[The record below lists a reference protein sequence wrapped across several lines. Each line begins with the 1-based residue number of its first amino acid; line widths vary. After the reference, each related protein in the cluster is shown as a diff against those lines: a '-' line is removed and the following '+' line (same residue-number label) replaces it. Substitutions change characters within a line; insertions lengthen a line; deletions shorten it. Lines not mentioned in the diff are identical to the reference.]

1 MPIARCLRRLAAPL
15 VLFSVLAFAAPA
27 ASADSGSFT
36 ISDAGGGSMTVQADV
51 SVTDC
56 PGGPEFCVWYVTLE
70 ERHSTLSCAQDDV
83 LVWGVE
89 GAFEPKSIH
98 ETWTFRPFFPRSAR
112 LCLYL
117 NKTGHAAKLLDEELY
132 TVPSGYG
139 RQRSTA
145 YWCEDFPNR
154 AAAQYYLF
162 MYPDDPSL
170 LDLDGNGSACEW
182 LDCPCGA
189 EWIPP
194 EPAPTPPPLVA
205 IPPSPS
211 PSPGPSPECRE
222 ARTRE
227 RKAKQ
232 LVDQARSRLQVTFRP
247 AKRARWQQK
256 LIKRKA
262 ALRKAKGRV
271 KAAC

>member
-1 MPIARCLRRLAAPL
+1 MSLAICLRRLAAPL
-15 VLFSVLAFAAPA
+15 VLVSALAFAVPA

-36 ISDAGGGSMTVQADV
+36 ISDAGGGNMTVQAKMT
-51 SVTDC
+51 VTNCSPD
-56 PGGPEFCVWYVTLE
+56 PEFCGWYAALD
-70 ERHSTLSCAQDDV
+70 ERHSSLPCYQDDV
-83 LVWGVE
+83 LVKGLSGFHTEAKTVN
-89 GAFEPKSIH
+89 A
-98 ETWTFRPFFPRSAR
+98 TWTFRPFFPRSAR
-112 LCLYL
+112 LCLYI
-117 NKTGHAAKLLDEELY
+117 NSTGDGTQLVAEQLY
-132 TVPSGYG
+132 TVPAGYG
-139 RQRSTA
+139 RGRSSA

-170 LDLDGNGSACEW
+170 LDIDGNGSACEW

-205 IPPSPS
+205 LPPST
-211 PSPGPSPECRE
+211 SPGPSPECRE
-222 ARTRE
+222 ARTKE

-232 LVDQARSRLQVTFRP
+232 LVDQARWRLQVTFRP

-256 LIKRKA
+256 LTKRKA